1 MAMQRIRV
9 RVLRL
14 APTLPT
20 ARSGMTNIQQNAQP
34 TVRDFVDTKPAG
46 SKFYGFAA
54 GAHRAKSESKAM
66 VTKRIKA
73 GAFLHSRNP
82 QDYRFGHTIVFESNS
97 IANVDAVEK
106 IFQSAFDADADLKA
120 KCINRVSGAGGSH
133 GPGTAKTVKADGSK
147 RSYAQYLV
155 SDQSK
160 YNRVVGLTSVT
171 PIYY

>member
-1 MAMQRIRV
+1 MPSNNTKQYV
-9 RVLRL
+9 Y
-14 APTLPT
+14 
-20 ARSGMTNIQQNAQP
+20 
-34 TVRDFVDTKPAG
+34 DFT
-46 SKFYGFAA
+46 
-54 GAHRAKSESKAM
+54 
-66 VTKRIKA
+66 II
-73 GAFLHSRNP
+73 
-82 QDYRFGHTIVFESNS
+82 YRSNS
-97 IANVDAVEK
+97 IDNVEDVERV
-106 IFQSAFDADADLKA
+106 FQKAADDDADLKA